1 MGLLLVV
8 VIYTV
13 VVSHINGNVA
23 VSHHCPHGFWREWN
37 VAVSHIKVSGLPVS
51 VPCRRCGRQ
60 QFGESVLLR
69 GSQRLQVPKV
79 ASPLNCE
86 VCVAQSG
93 AFQVRGAL
101 RSEVLDGC
109 SAVA

>member
-1 MGLLLVV
+1 M
-8 VIYTV
+8 
-13 VVSHINGNVA
+13 
-23 VSHHCPHGFWREWN
+23 
-37 VAVSHIKVSGLPVS
+37 
-51 VPCRRCGRQ
+51 
-60 QFGESVLLR
+60 LLR

-93 AFQVRGAL
+93 ALQVRGALRSEVLCGCSVL